1 MPNLTGQSIGR
12 YHILEQLGEGGMAT
26 VYKAYDTRLERD
38 VAIKI
43 IRTGAF
49 PPEQLERFLKRF
61 DREAKA
67 LARLTHPN
75 IVSVIDYGEF
85 EGAPFLV
92 MTYLPGGTLKPQM
105 GKSMSWQEA
114 VKLLLPIAEALD
126 YAHSQNIIHRD
137 IKPSNI
143 LLTQRSQPMLSD
155 FGIAKILESEGT
167 AALTDTGVGI
177 GTPEYMAPEQWIG
190 QAGPLSDLYSLGVV
204 LYELVTGRKPYT
216 ADTPAAIML
225 KQINDPLPRPRQF
238 APDLPEEL
246 EKVLF
251 KALAKKPEDRYQSMT
266 EFANALERLVIGQSS
281 LAMRKE
287 EERRIEEEQ
296 TLLAFS
302 KRKKAAEAAQNVPT
316 QPEVGKMSRKWRRWA
331 AIGGLVVV
339 AMLGVVLGIRFVH
352 PGQKAFGPLAGLATP
367 TAPSNITPSVTAE
380 STSFLV
386 ATPSPEPTNFPAITI
401 DKVTSFEFLNAENT
415 NSPGIYTAMAR
426 SNADLIILGGENFDS
441 RLNRAVADPAHNKL
455 IFAYL
460 TIAEAAKH
468 MYPDL
473 FAGKALPDW
482 FGHQDPGWP
491 EGYSVQYWNPA
502 WKSTIFSAID
512 KIIGRGYDGI
522 YLDGLSGDYEWSAGN
537 PFGNTIY
544 PDAVSA
550 MATLLSDIRTHIK
563 SSYPGK
569 TVYLVGSPADLAL
582 QFPSALQNLDAI
594 FDGCIYYCPWFTTA
608 SSGVINAKYRESTL
622 APVYLK
628 ANLPVFG
635 IDYPTP
641 LTNSSAVLL
650 SFDFFTSLGWIPSV
664 NNPVEDSKI
673 LSIGPFMFMATPANT
688 TVTGYK
694 NFVNYISG
702 GRTSS
707 ATLIGGDQGDYFIGG
722 PGQNTIKAGAGNDTI
737 YAHPKDAAY
746 KNKIVIHLSSTITKN
761 GTTPSVSILV
771 NGKVIMQPTPIT
783 VANDAGTQEFLIDAT
798 PYPLISSVSLI
809 VTNASYVDQ
818 NNYSNVEIDDII
830 FNGKPLDLSTGKYT
844 NGGSNAGNTYSN
856 NGTVTFPGS
865 SFTSNSIVLT
875 DTRDVIDGG
884 GGVNTVI
891 YRGPYSNYSITQQ
904 VDGSWIVTSGTT
916 AEGPDKLSNIQKLV
930 FSDKQ
935 VDLP

>member
-26 VYKAYDTRLERD
+26 VYKVYDTRLERD

-49 PPEQLERFLKRF
+49 PPEQLEHFLKRF

-105 GKSMSWQEA
+105 GKSMSWREA

-137 IKPSNI
+137 IKPSNV
-143 LLTQRSQPMLSD
+143 LLTQRGQPMLSD
-155 FGIAKILESEGT
+155 FGIAKILESEET
-167 AALTDTGVGI
+167 AALTGTGVGI

-216 ADTPAAIML
+216 ADTPAAILL
-225 KQINDPLPRPRQF
+225 KQMNDPLPRPKQF
-238 APDLPEEL
+238 ATDLPEEL

-251 KALAKKPEDRYQSMT
+251 KALAKKPEDRFQSMS
-266 EFANALERLVIGQSS
+266 EFAAALEKLMLGQTS
-281 LAMRKE
+281 LAMGKL
-287 EERRIEEEQ
+287 EERRIVEEQ
-296 TLLAFS
+296 TLLAVGT
-302 KRKKAAEAAQNVPT
+302 REKAAEIAQKVPT
-316 QPEVGKMSRKWRRWA
+316 LPEVGKMSRKWGRWA
-331 AIGGLVVV
+331 AIGGLVVLV
-339 AMLGVVLGIRFVH
+339 LLGVALGIGFLKR
-352 PGQKAFGPLAGLATP
+352 GQKGFSPLAGLATHTATSNMTP
-367 TAPSNITPSVTAE
+367 SRIAALTPSLAPS
-380 STSFLV
+380 
-386 ATPSPEPTNFPAITI
+386 PSPEPPHFPAITLN
-401 DKVTSFEFLNAENT
+401 KVRSYELLSATNT
-415 NSPGIYTAMAR
+415 DQPGIYAAIASSR
-426 SNADLIILGGENFDS
+426 VDLIILGGGSYDS
-441 RLNRAVADPAHNKL
+441 PLSRAEADPTRSRL

-460 TIAEAAKH
+460 KIAEAAEY
-468 MYPDL
+468 MYPGL
-473 FAGKALPDW
+473 FAGNAVPDW
-482 FGHQDPGWP
+482 FGHQDPTWP

-512 KIIGRGYDGI
+512 KIIGRDYDGI
-522 YLDGLSGDYEWSAGN
+522 YLEGLSGDYEWSSGN
-537 PFGNTIY
+537 PFGNPIY

-563 SSYPGK
+563 STFPGK
-569 TVYLVGSPADLAL
+569 TVYLAGSPINIAL
-582 QFPSALQNLDAI
+582 QFPAVLQNLDAI
-594 FDGCIYYCPWFTTA
+594 YDGCIYYCPWFTNA
-608 SSGVINAKYRESTL
+608 SSGVINAKYRASTL
-622 APVYLK
+622 APLYLS
-628 ANLPVFG
+628 ANVPVFG

-641 LTNSSAVLL
+641 LTDSSSVLK

-673 LSIGPFMFMATPANT
+673 LSTGPFMFMATPANT

-702 GRTSS
+702 GQTSS

-722 PGQNTIKAGAGNDTI
+722 PGQNTINAGSGNDTI
-737 YAHPKDAAY
+737 YAHPKDAEY
-746 KNKIVIHLSSTITKN
+746 KNKIVIQLSSTIKKN

-771 NGKVIMQPTPIT
+771 NGKVIIQPTPIT

-798 PYPLISSVSLI
+798 PYPIISSVSLI
-809 VTNASYVDQ
+809 VTNTSYVDQ
-818 NNYSNVEIDDII
+818 NNFSNVEIDDII
-830 FNGKPLDLSTGKYT
+830 FNGRPLDLSAGKYT
-844 NGGSNAGNTYSN
+844 SGGSNAGNTYSN
-856 NGTVTFPGS
+856 NGTVSFPGS
-865 SFTSNSIVLT
+865 SFTSNSIILT

-891 YRGPYSNYSITQQ
+891 YRGPYSNYSIAQQ

-916 AEGPDKLSNIQKLV
+916 AEGPDKLYNIQKLV